1 MMSIE
6 SIRALSRKAAREA
19 AANKKEPFYLEPEDL
34 ADLRAR
40 VDGTRESSGTLFP
53 FPFIGSHRPK
63 GWKLVKRLFVD
74 TSGFG
79 TDNEPA
85 LSVTR
90 LAAALEAGYGY
101 ALVESGQFQGYL
113 GVFRK
118 INV

>member
-6 SIRALSRKAAREA
+6 SIRALSRKAALEA
-19 AANKKEPFYLEPEDL
+19 AANKREPFLLEAEDL
-34 ADLRAR
+34 EDLRAR
-40 VDGTRESSGTLFP
+40 VEGARETNGPLFP
-53 FPFIGSHRPK
+53 FPFIGNYRPK

-85 LSVTR
+85 LSVSK
-90 LAAALEAGYGY
+90 LAAALESGFGY
-101 ALVESGQFQGYL
+101 ALVEVAQFQAYL